1 MNIELLL
8 KKSGKSVTEERKQIF
23 SFLETKHIFSAQD
36 IVENFANI
44 GRASVFRTLNLFLE
58 IGIIRRVN
66 IGKKEEFFE
75 LIHDNHHH
83 EHMRCESC
91 DRIMSF
97 ESSKICKILFD
108 IAKEHEFKIKEHNIS
123 LIGRCTQC
131 R

>member
-1 MNIELLL
+1 MNIESIL
-8 KKSGKSVTEERKQIF
+8 KKSGKSITEERKHIF

-36 IVENFANI
+36 IVENFENI

-75 LIHDNHHH
+75 LIHINHHH

-91 DRIMSF
+91 DNIMSF

-108 IAKEHEFKIKEHNIS
+108 IAKEHEFEIKEHNIS
-123 LIGRCTQC
+123 LIGRCTRC